1 MTGKVTVQKN
11 TFAESLA
18 LVGRAVGT
26 HTHLPILSN
35 ILLCKEEGQLKLS
48 ATNLTL
54 GVTVWMDAAMDGDI
68 GLTLPAKTLTDV
80 VNTLSEP
87 EIVFSV
93 NGKPEA
99 ALKCGT
105 YKGTVKGIEAA
116 EFPPLPAY
124 DFSGGVTLNA
134 AIFKEMIQ
142 KVAFAASLDEARPV
156 LAGVLVS
163 MDGSTASMVATD
175 GFRLAKFTAD
185 LPGFPAKKQL
195 ILPAPALKEV
205 ARILSSTKAGQLT
218 FLIPNAGSQAV
229 LRCDNVQIVS
239 QLIDG
244 KFPDFQAII
253 PKGYKTRTILP
264 AADLLKACKQ
274 AGIIARDGS
283 NVVRF
288 HLVPGPDNSGKIRLL
303 AQSDETGASEIELA
317 ATVEGQELE
326 IAFNVK
332 YLQDGLDAVASG
344 NVVIETN
351 SHNTPAVIRAAKQE
365 GFLYVLMPMH
375 LDGR

>member
-1 MTGKVTVQKN
+1 
-11 TFAESLA
+11 
-18 LVGRAVGT
+18 
-26 HTHLPILSN
+26 
-35 ILLCKEEGQLKLS
+35 LLCKEEGQLKLS
-48 ATNLTL
+48 ATDLTL
-54 GVTVWMDAAMDGDI
+54 GVTVWMNAVMDGDF

-105 YKGTVKGIEAA
+105 YKGTVKGIVAS
-116 EFPPLPAY
+116 EFPPLPSY

-156 LAGVLVS
+156 LTGVLVS
-163 MDGSTASMVATD
+163 MDGNTASMVATD

-185 LPGFPAKKQL
+185 LPGFPANKQL

-205 ARILSSTKAGQLT
+205 VRILSATKSDQLI
-218 FLIPNAGSQAV
+218 FLVPNTGSQAV

-264 AADLLKACKQ
+264 VVELLKACKQ
-274 AGIIARDGS
+274 AGIIAREGN
-283 NVVRF
+283 NVVHF
-288 HLVPGPDNSGKIRLL
+288 HLVPGADNTGKLRLL
-303 AQSDETGASEIELA
+303 AQSDETGATEIELA

-332 YLQDGLDAVASG
+332 FLQEGLEAIAGG

-351 SHNTPAVIRAAKQE
+351 THNTPAVIRAAKQE
-365 GFLYVLMPMH
+365 GYLYVLMPMH
-375 LDGR
+375 LDGK